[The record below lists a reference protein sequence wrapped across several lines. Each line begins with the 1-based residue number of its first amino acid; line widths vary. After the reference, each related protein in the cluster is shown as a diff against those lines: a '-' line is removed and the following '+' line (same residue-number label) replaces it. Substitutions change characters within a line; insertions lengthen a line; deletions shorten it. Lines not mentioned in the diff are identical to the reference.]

1 MTIFEALILGILQGL
16 TEFLPVSS
24 SGHIELGAY
33 FLGISGT
40 DNLLFTI
47 VVHAA
52 TALSTILV
60 FRKDIWLIIKDLFQF
75 SWNEGTR
82 FSFYIFISMIPI
94 GVVGLL
100 FEEEISSLFGG
111 NIIFVGAMLWLTAAL
126 LTFSHFAPKKE
137 GKVTASKAL
146 VFGLAQTL
154 AILPGL
160 SRSG

>member
-1 MTIFEALILGILQGL
+1 
-16 TEFLPVSS
+16 
-24 SGHIELGAY
+24 
-33 FLGISGT
+33 SGT

-52 TALSTILV
+52 TAFSTILV
-60 FRKDIWLIIKDLFQF
+60 FRKDIWSIIKDLFQF

-111 NIIFVGAMLWLTAAL
+111 NILFVGTMLWLTAVL
-126 LTFSHFAPKKE
+126 LTFSHYAPKKE

-146 VFGLAQTL
+146 VIGLAQML

-160 SRSG
+160 SRSGSTISTALILGVDKERAARFSFLMVLIPILG